1 VPGGGGTVSGVSEF
15 GLPLRDTVVVSGH
28 AVEQYRHR
36 VKPALD
42 VDAAGAELKRLVAV
56 GEITRVEPG
65 WLHAA
70 KAAPFY
76 LVVGDALALPLKR
89 QAGGWIATTC
99 LAKTTYTPTR
109 RAQRAAYKKSKQSA
123 KRAARR
129 ARP

>member
-1 VPGGGGTVSGVSEF
+1 V
-15 GLPLRDTVVVSGH
+15 LISGH

-42 VDAAGAELKRLVAV
+42 LDAARAELAQLVAV
-56 GEITRVEPG
+56 GEITSAEPP
-65 WLHAA
+65 WVRAA
-70 KAAPFY
+70 KPAPFY
-76 LVVGDALALPLKR
+76 LVVGDALALPLKP
-89 QAGGWIATTC
+89 QGEGWIATTC
-99 LAKTTYTPTR
+99 VANTTYTPTR

>member
-1 VPGGGGTVSGVSEF
+1 VPAGAGTVSGVSEP
-15 GLPLRDTVVVSGH
+15 GLPTRDTVLVSGH

-42 VDAAGAELKRLVAV
+42 LDAAGAELNRLVAL
-56 GEITRVEPG
+56 GEITRVEPR

-70 KAAPFY
+70 KPAPFY
-76 LVVGDALALPLKR
+76 LVVGDALALPLQP

-99 LAKTTYTPTR
+99 VAKTTITPTR

-129 ARP
+129 TRP